1 MNSLSIGRSIQKG
14 PGGNRR
20 KERYPKWGF
29 TDRHSS
35 VIFFFLVLILG
46 LNILDSLFTM
56 MIVDLRG
63 RELNPVVQSAMT
75 LYGSNFWIWKFG
87 IVSFSL
93 ILLGILS
100 DFKIVR
106 GIIITLS
113 SIYLTVVLYQIF
125 LITQL

>member
-1 MNSLSIGRSIQKG
+1 
-14 PGGNRR
+14 
-20 KERYPKWGF
+20 
-29 TDRHSS
+29 
-35 VIFFFLVLILG
+35 
-46 LNILDSLFTM
+46 M

-63 RELNPVVQSAMT
+63 RELNPVVQFAMT

-113 SIYLTVVLYQIF
+113 SIYLTVGLYQIF